1 MVRSDDARRAKRD
14 RTAPKAPG
22 LSAMTKLEFSGP
34 GLSSDQWERINDLAI
49 SLQPAQ
55 ALWLSGYF
63 AGVGS
68 MARTSGE
75 RDQVA
80 VLERAKPQQPSAPAA
95 ELRSLTVLY
104 GTETGNSRGL
114 AATLAEAAR
123 QQGIVATVS
132 DMADYKIR
140 KLKDE
145 QDLLVITSTHGEG
158 DPPQSA
164 VAFFEFLEGRKAPK
178 LPHLRF
184 AVLALGDSTYEKYC
198 EGGKRIDR
206 RLEELG
212 ATRLEPRVDCDVDF
226 DEAAPAWI
234 KAVVAKLAPKAA
246 ASAPAIARASV
257 DAPAGSSAFDKQNP
271 FPATVI
277 DNIVLTGR
285 GSSKETRHIELSLE
299 GSGLTYEPGD
309 ALGVVPR
316 NDPAVVEAVL
326 ESLGLAADASVTVK
340 QKQLLLGEALSSAFE
355 VSAVTPRF
363 IDHWAELSGA
373 TVLTRL
379 RGPEQSEARAAFM
392 REHHVVD
399 IVRQFPVKE
408 IDADTLLRGLRP
420 LQPRLYSI
428 SSSLAAVPGE
438 AHLTVGTVRY
448 DLDGTSRAG
457 VASSYL
463 AGHATPDVAVPV
475 YIQSN
480 PHFRLPR
487 DDAAILMIG
496 AGTGVAPY
504 RAFMQEREARGA
516 AGRSWLVF
524 GERNF
529 RSDFLYQ
536 TEWQGLLKDKVLS
549 RMDVAFSRD
558 RTPKAYVQDR
568 LRQNSRDVYAWL
580 EDGAH
585 IYVCG
590 DAAHLAPDVHVT
602 LLDIIERESGRD
614 ADAAADYLAT
624 LQRDHRYQRDVY

>member
-1 MVRSDDARRAKRD
+1 
-14 RTAPKAPG
+14 
-22 LSAMTKLEFSGP
+22 
-34 GLSSDQWERINDLAI
+34 
-49 SLQPAQ
+49 
-55 ALWLSGYF
+55 
-63 AGVGS
+63 
-68 MARTSGE
+68 
-75 RDQVA
+75 
-80 VLERAKPQQPSAPAA
+80 
-95 ELRSLTVLY
+95 
-104 GTETGNSRGL
+104 
-114 AATLAEAAR
+114 
-123 QQGIVATVS
+123 
-132 DMADYKIR
+132 
-140 KLKDE
+140 
-145 QDLLVITSTHGEG
+145 
-158 DPPQSA
+158 
-164 VAFFEFLEGRKAPK
+164 
-178 LPHLRF
+178 
-184 AVLALGDSTYEKYC
+184 
-198 EGGKRIDR
+198 
-206 RLEELG
+206 
-212 ATRLEPRVDCDVDF
+212 
-226 DEAAPAWI
+226 
-234 KAVVAKLAPKAA
+234 
-246 ASAPAIARASV
+246 
-257 DAPAGSSAFDKQNP
+257 
-271 FPATVI
+271 
-277 DNIVLTGR
+277 
-285 GSSKETRHIELSLE
+285 
-299 GSGLTYEPGD
+299 
-309 ALGVVPR
+309 
-316 NDPAVVEAVL
+316 
-326 ESLGLAADASVTVK
+326 
-340 QKQLLLGEALSSAFE
+340 
-355 VSAVTPRF
+355 
-363 IDHWAELSGA
+363 
-373 TVLTRL
+373 
-379 RGPEQSEARAAFM
+379 M

-487 DDAAILMIG
+487 EDAAILMIG

-624 LQRDHRYQRDVY
+624 LQREHRYQRDVY

>member
-1 MVRSDDARRAKRD
+1 
-14 RTAPKAPG
+14 
-22 LSAMTKLEFSGP
+22 MTRLEFAGP
-34 GLSSDQWERINDLAI
+34 GLSSDQWERINDLAV

-68 MARTSGE
+68 AARGSGGF
-75 RDQVA
+75 DQVA
-80 VLERAKPQQPSAPAA
+80 VLDRAAPEQPLAPAA
-95 ELRSLTVLY
+95 ETRSLTILY

-114 AATLAEAAR
+114 ANTLAAAAK
-123 QQGIVATVS
+123 QQGIVTAVS
-132 DMADYKIR
+132 DMADYKTR

-178 LPHLRF
+178 LPDLRF

-226 DEAAPAWI
+226 EEAAPAWI
-234 KAVVAKLAPKAA
+234 QSVVARLAPKQSEPVRTTPASRAA
-246 ASAPAIARASV
+246 VGASATTA
-257 DAPAGSSAFDKQNP
+257 AFDKQNP

-277 DNIVLTGR
+277 DNIVLSGR
-285 GSSKETRHIELSLE
+285 GSSKETRHVEFSLE
-299 GSGLTYEPGD
+299 GSGLRYEPGD

-316 NDPAVVEAVL
+316 NDPAVVDAVL
-326 ESLGLAADASVTVK
+326 DSLKLAADAPVVVK
-340 QKQLLLGEALSSAFE
+340 QKPSTLGEALSSAFE

-373 TVLTRL
+373 AALAAL
-379 RGPEQSEARAAFM
+379 RGPDRAEARAAFM
-392 REHHVVD
+392 RAHHVVD
-399 IVRQFPVKE
+399 IIHRFPVTGL
-408 IDADTLLRGLRP
+408 DAAALLRGLRP

-428 SSSLAAVPGE
+428 SSSLAAVPDE

-448 DLDGTSRAG
+448 DLDGQPRAG
-457 VASSYL
+457 VASSFL
-463 AGHATPDVAVPV
+463 AGRAAPDAVVPV

-480 PHFRLPR
+480 PHFRLPPG
-487 DDAAILMIG
+487 DAAILMIG

-516 AGRSWLVF
+516 TGRSWLVF

-536 TEWQGLLKDKVLS
+536 TEWQGLLKDKVLT

-568 LRQNSRDVYAWL
+568 LRQNARDVYAWL
-580 EDGAH
+580 EEGAH

-590 DAAHLAPDVHVT
+590 DAARLAPDVDAA
-602 LLDIIERESGRD
+602 LRDIIAAESGRD
-614 ADAAADYLAT
+614 AVAAAEYLAA

>member
-1 MVRSDDARRAKRD
+1 
-14 RTAPKAPG
+14 
-22 LSAMTKLEFSGP
+22 MTKMEFFGP
-34 GLSSDQWERINDLAI
+34 GLSNDQWERINDLAV

-68 MARTSGE
+68 AARGAGAS
-75 RDQVA
+75 DQVA
-80 VLERAKPQQPSAPAA
+80 VLDRAPPDPAPVPAA
-95 ELRSLTVLY
+95 KTRSLAILY

-114 AATLAEAAR
+114 ATTLAAAAK
-123 QQGIVATVS
+123 QQGIVAAVS

-140 KLKDE
+140 RLKDE

-164 VAFFEFLEGRKAPK
+164 VGFFEFLEGHKAPK
-178 LPHLRF
+178 LPDLRF

-212 ATRLEPRVDCDVDF
+212 ASRLEPRVDCDVDF
-226 DEAAPAWI
+226 EEAAPAWI
-234 KAVVAKLAPKAA
+234 EAVVARLAAKRSEPARVNAVVAEPVAA
-246 ASAPAIARASV
+246 
-257 DAPAGSSAFDKQNP
+257 AFDKQNP

-277 DNIVLTGR
+277 DNVVLSGR
-285 GSSKETRHIELSLE
+285 GSSKETRHIEFSLE
-299 GSGLTYEPGD
+299 GSGLRYEPGD

-316 NDPAVVEAVL
+316 NDPAVVDTVL
-326 ESLGLAADASVTVK
+326 DSVKLAADASVVVR
-340 QKQLLLGEALSSAFE
+340 QKPSTLGEALSSAFE

-373 TVLTRL
+373 AALAAL
-379 RGPEQSEARAAFM
+379 RGPDRAEARAAFM
-392 REHHVVD
+392 RAHHVVD
-399 IVRQFPVKE
+399 VIRRFPVSGV
-408 IDADTLLRGLRP
+408 DAATLLRGLRP
-420 LQPRLYSI
+420 MQPRLYSI
-428 SSSLAAVPGE
+428 SSSLAAASDEV
-438 AHLTVGTVRY
+438 HLTVGTVRY
-448 DLDGTSRAG
+448 DLDGQPRAG
-457 VASSYL
+457 VASGFL
-463 AGHATPDVAVPV
+463 AKRAAPGALVPV

-480 PHFRLPR
+480 PHFRLPP

-496 AGTGVAPY
+496 AGTGIAPY

-516 AGRSWLVF
+516 NGRSWLVF

-536 TEWQGLLKDKVLS
+536 TEWQSLLKDKVLT

-580 EDGAH
+580 EEGAH
-585 IYVCG
+585 VYVCG
-590 DAAHLAPDVHVT
+590 DAAHLAPD
-602 LLDIIERESGRD
+602 
-614 ADAAADYLAT
+614 ADAALREIVAAESGCDAAAAAEYLAA